1 MKRKIKKAFA
11 DVFGESEDLRVF
23 FAPGRVNLIGE
34 LTGAAMRRRQGE
46 TDFYTADIG
55 AGARELKGDDDGN

>member
-1 MKRKIKKAFA
+1 MKHKIKKAFA

-34 LTGAAMRRRQGE
+34 LTGAAMRRGQGE
-46 TDFYTADIG
+46 KLTFTRRISE
-55 AGARELKGDDDGN
+55 REN

>member
-1 MKRKIKKAFA
+1 MKHKIKKAFA

-34 LTGAAMRRRQGE
+34 LTGPAMRRRQGE
-46 TDFYTADIG
+46 KLTFTRRISEPE
-55 AGARELKGDDDGN
+55 REN

>member
-1 MKRKIKKAFA
+1 MRF
-11 DVFGESEDLRVF
+11 F

-46 TDFYTADIG
+46 SPA
-55 AGARELKGDDDGN
+55 E

>member
-1 MKRKIKKAFA
+1 MRGAR
-11 DVFGESEDLRVF
+11 DLRFF

-55 AGARELKGDDDGN
+55 ARELKGDDDGN

>member
-1 MKRKIKKAFA
+1 MRGIR
-11 DVFGESEDLRVF
+11 DLRVF

>member
-1 MKRKIKKAFA
+1 M
-11 DVFGESEDLRVF
+11 RVF

-46 TDFYTADIG
+46 TTFTRRISE
-55 AGARELKGDDDGN
+55 REREN